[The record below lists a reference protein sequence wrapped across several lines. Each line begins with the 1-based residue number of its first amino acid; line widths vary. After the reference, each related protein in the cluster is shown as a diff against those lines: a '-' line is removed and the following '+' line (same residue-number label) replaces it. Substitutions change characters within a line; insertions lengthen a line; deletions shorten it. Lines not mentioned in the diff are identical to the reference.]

1 MFEAGRSGKFEKM
14 PPLRGST
21 KTGGQQL
28 QICRAYGAADSTENG
43 VLECAGRAER
53 RRRFGADGRDRMF
66 DPDVEIPAVRMS
78 ERRRRGIFV
87 EALIH

>member
-43 VLECAGRAER
+43 VLD
-53 RRRFGADGRDRMF
+53 FGAKRSGDGALERTGGI
-66 DPDVEIPAVRMS
+66 ECSIPTSRFLPFACPSAV
-78 ERRRRGIFV
+78 G
-87 EALIH
+87 AAYL